1 MLISKKPFYL
11 FILIALMLS
20 LHVGNVFCAE
30 KTIYVIQSYHAEYPW
45 DASYKN
51 GLEEKLG
58 GKYKLVYF
66 EMDTKRLPKDQHQK
80 MADMAWEKYLSEK
93 PVLVIIGD
101 DAGLKMLGPKFGET
115 STPVVYLG
123 INNNPRNYFTV
134 LPTNITG
141 VLERP
146 LLKRSI
152 ANIQKI
158 LPDTKRVLVL
168 FDSDIT
174 AQITKKEVFED
185 KDSLDIKDIKVEIKL
200 IGDLQTWQ
208 NTILSSKGK
217 YDACVI
223 GLYQSVKDADGKP
236 VNAEELISWTS
247 KNTPIPPFAF
257 WDFAISG
264 QKTIG
269 GLVLHG
275 KEMGVLASGLVLK
288 ILEEGKTPKELF
300 PITNDQGI
308 LLFSKSQL
316 TKWGIK
322 LPENMASTAGFVD

>member
-1 MLISKKPFYL
+1 MISKKLFYL
-11 FILIALMLS
+11 SILIALMLS
-20 LHVGNVFCAE
+20 LHVGNVFCTE
-30 KTIYVIQSYHAEYPW
+30 KTILVIESYHAEYPW
-45 DASYKN
+45 DASYKS
-51 GLEEKLG
+51 GLEEALVK
-58 GKYKLVYF
+58 KYKLVYF

-80 MADMAWEKYLSEK
+80 MADQAWEKYLSEK

-101 DAGLKMLGPKFGET
+101 DAGLKMLGPKFAET

-123 INNNPRNYFTV
+123 INNNPRNYFSL

-152 ANIQKI
+152 ADIQKI
-158 LPDTKRVLVL
+158 LPDTKSVLVL

-185 KDSLDIKDIKVEIKL
+185 KDSQNIKDIKIEIKL

-223 GLYQSVKDADGKP
+223 GLYQSVKDVDGKP
-236 VNAEELISWTS
+236 VNAEDLITWTS
-247 KNTPIPPFAF
+247 NNTPIPPFAF
-257 WDFAISG
+257 WDFAIG
-264 QKTIG
+264 GNKTIG

-288 ILEEGKTPKELF
+288 ILEQGKTPKELF